1 MELLKVSQLAYTR
14 NSSRTISK
22 SGFSSIFLV
31 NNGSHSAV
39 SVDATD
45 KAESP
50 SNAIQPEADE
60 SSFSNSAPNDSIS
73 AVYGGK
79 NETFMEDSSL
89 DQSLDLSAPTSVPTE
104 KISNKAET
112 FPTVHE
118 EVDLSNGKAGESEDL
133 SASQGED
140 IPGLADPTAEPV
152 ENESDVADPTAEP
165 IENEFDVSKME
176 EGKDVDE
183 KEENNTEAEPCA
195 DTSDQQ
201 DTTELMT
208 KPEESETDMSKME
221 EEKEEE
227 KEEKNDESERGVKR
241 PRDR

>member
-1 MELLKVSQLAYTR
+1 MGMEEKSGCLPPEITMHTSDDQNPNTSMDQEDEYEEELLKEEPIEDIVNQTGTNGTSE
-14 NSSRTISK
+14 
-22 SGFSSIFLV
+22 V

-104 KISNKAET
+104 KFQTKQKL
-112 FPTVHE
+112 FPPFMKKWT
-118 EVDLSNGKAGESEDL
+118 
-133 SASQGED
+133 
-140 IPGLADPTAEPV
+140 
-152 ENESDVADPTAEP
+152 
-165 IENEFDVSKME
+165 
-176 EGKDVDE
+176 
-183 KEENNTEAEPCA
+183 
-195 DTSDQQ
+195 
-201 DTTELMT
+201 
-208 KPEESETDMSKME
+208 
-221 EEKEEE
+221 
-227 KEEKNDESERGVKR
+227 
-241 PRDR
+241 

>member
-1 MELLKVSQLAYTR
+1 MGDQEDEYEEELLKEEPIEDIVNQTGTNGTSE
-14 NSSRTISK
+14 
-22 SGFSSIFLV
+22 V

-152 ENESDVADPTAEP
+152 ENE
-165 IENEFDVSKME
+165 FDVSKME

-208 KPEESETDMSKME
+208 KPEESE
-221 EEKEEE
+221 
-227 KEEKNDESERGVKR
+227 
-241 PRDR
+241 